1 MDLRVVTL
9 DVPPQDVI
17 TRDNV
22 SVKVNAVVYFRVI
35 DPNKALVNVENFMFA
50 TSQLSQTTLRSVCGQ
65 AELDE
70 LLAERDRINEKIQ
83 TILDADTDPWGIKVT
98 KVEVKQIDLPQEM
111 QRAIAKQA
119 EAERER
125 RAKVINAEGEAQAA
139 QKLAE
144 AAVILNRE
152 PAALT
157 LRYLQTLRE
166 IATEKNSTTCS
177 RCRSTCSGRFSRS
190 PNDRV
195 RAEPT
200 GHPASAG
207 ENGGPG
213 EAGGAENPGD
223 RPRGRP
229 ARPTGALRLASASID
244 TAPWQQ
250 TADIIAEQL
259 RWSIFPEQRQL

>member
-1 MDLRVVTL
+1 MWFDFSFGLGALVIVVILAAASIKILREYERAVVFLLGRFQAVKGPGLIIIIPVIQQMVRVDLRTVVL

-17 TRDNV
+17 TRDSV
-22 SVKVNAVVYFRVI
+22 SVKVNAVVYFRVV
-35 DPNKALVNVENFMFA
+35 DPNRALVNVENFLFA

-144 AAVILNRE
+144 AAVILHKK

-166 IATEKNSTTCS
+166 IATENNSTTL
-177 RCRSTCSGRFSRS
+177 F
-190 PNDRV
+190 PVPIDLL
-195 RAEPT
+195 RAFLPKTE
-200 GHPASAG
+200 
-207 ENGGPG
+207 
-213 EAGGAENPGD
+213 
-223 RPRGRP
+223 
-229 ARPTGALRLASASID
+229 
-244 TAPWQQ
+244 
-250 TADIIAEQL
+250 
-259 RWSIFPEQRQL
+259 